1 LLSPE
6 IEDRDEVKVANWAKH
21 KKTFF
26 FNSHYLLLDED
37 LVMGEIFVPRM
48 GHQERYAG
56 WRHGKKIQGRFREI
70 PGRHREIKRGYKGIR
85 DVKSR
90 EIHGSYT

>member
-6 IEDRDEVKVANWAKH
+6 IEDREEVGKWTKH
-21 KKTFF
+21 KKTLFS
-26 FNSHYLLLDED
+26 NSHYLLLDED
-37 LVMGEIFVPRM
+37 LVTGEIFVPWM